1 MFLVTMVISG
11 LFYLLFSRGS
21 VVLLR
26 SHEYRAGGTALILH
40 WNLATPPTGTLT
52 GWGSTSNLRSIPE
65 NRQDTTVNK
74 NRQYIHLSIPF
85 VLCSWQVIVQAGQ
98 SWHFEICNAF
108 FLCVFLPYP
117 HYKQNKCRF
126 WDFLPLTWS
135 IHSQIH
141 DSENCLISFWFC
153 FLRST
158 KTLFG

>member
-1 MFLVTMVISG
+1 M
-11 LFYLLFSRGS
+11 
-21 VVLLR
+21 VLLR

-108 FLCVFLPYP
+108 FLFFTILYDKYGWVEILRMFMPYYIWVYCFQYNKPLDCSRLGVKHVFYWGSSRHMLAQSYTQY
-117 HYKQNKCRF
+117 H
-126 WDFLPLTWS
+126 
-135 IHSQIH
+135 
-141 DSENCLISFWFC
+141 
-153 FLRST
+153 
-158 KTLFG
+158 